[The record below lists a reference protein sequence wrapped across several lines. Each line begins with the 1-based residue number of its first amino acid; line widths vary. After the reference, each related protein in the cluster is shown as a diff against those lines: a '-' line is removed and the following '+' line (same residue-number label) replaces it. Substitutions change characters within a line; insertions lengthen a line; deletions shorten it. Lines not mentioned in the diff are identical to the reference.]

1 MHDTAMHIG
10 SLLFE
15 TYCNIPSPAI
25 LEIGSS
31 DVNGSLRDVAPA
43 QSRYVG
49 IDFEAGAGVDI
60 VTTAGAP
67 LSVEDASF
75 DFALASSVF
84 EHDPAFWNSFVEM
97 VRKVRPGGIVYINV
111 PSNGA
116 IHRYPE
122 DHWRFYPDSG
132 KALARWAVSQGQPI
146 ALVESFVAPRDEDI
160 WNDFV
165 AVFRKGPTRRRPPGI
180 LLYQKVP
187 GAMNIQVGRAKAF
200 LNHVARTE
208 DMELVAIAQAS
219 AVEHAKRVAAHE
231 AALAQSAADMTE
243 CQARLAQGEA
253 RELQLRQDFE
263 TPAERAL
270 WDIRAKDAEIAH
282 ARELLDVANRMLATR
297 ESEARS
303 LTAAMIVAG
312 RKTFAIAEERAE
324 ALSAVRTA
332 QSERDASRQEC
343 AAERDRAVRN
353 ESGLAAALEAL
364 EQVRSNAALAT
375 LAATARIERVLA
387 EAATERDRA
396 DHGEAGLAAALEAL
410 ERVRRDAKLAALD
423 ANTRIACAL
432 AEAAI
437 ERDRADQSEAGLR
450 ATIETLD
457 HVRIDAALRDR
468 EMGLQLAQ
476 AHDDAEQLRTALAR
490 QSHEAREQLD
500 RLNGAGVELRLMA
513 VFLADAREQVDELRG
528 EVANGARKAEDEAAA
543 RDVADRGLAI
553 ARAIYAMNEGAPW
566 WWRFSTERWRA
577 RRVARRLWRGSLF
590 DGEAYLRQN
599 PDVAAQAM
607 DPARHL
613 LLHGIAEG
621 RRF

>member
-146 ALVESFVAPRDEDI
+146 ELVESFVAPRDADI

-219 AVEHAKRVAAHE
+219 AVEHAQRVAAHE
-231 AALAQSAADMTE
+231 AAVAQSAADMTE

-253 RELQLRQDFE
+253 RELQQRQDFE
-263 TPAERAL
+263 TRAERAQ
-270 WDIRAKDAEIAH
+270 WDLIAKDAEIAH

-332 QSERDASRQEC
+332 QSERDASRREC
-343 AAERDRAVRN
+343 TAERDRAVRI

-364 EQVRSNAALAT
+364 EQVRSDAALAA
-375 LAATARIERVLA
+375 LAATGRIERVLA
-387 EAATERDRA
+387 EAATERD
-396 DHGEAGLAAALEAL
+396 H
-410 ERVRRDAKLAALD
+410 
-423 ANTRIACAL
+423 
-432 AEAAI
+432 
-437 ERDRADQSEAGLR
+437 ADQSEAGLR

-457 HVRIDAALRDR
+457 QVRIDAALRDR

-476 AHDDAEQLRTALAR
+476 AHDDAEQLRVALAR

-513 VFLADAREQVDELRG
+513 VFLADAREQVDELHG
-528 EVANGARKAEDEAAA
+528 EVANGARKAEDEGAA
-543 RDVADRGLAI
+543 RDVAERGMAI

-577 RRVARRLWRGSLF
+577 RRIARRLWRESLF

>member
-577 RRVARRLWRGSLF
+577 RRVARRLWRESLF

>member
-75 DFALASSVF
+75 DFALTSSVF

-116 IHRYPE
+116 VHRYPE

-146 ALVESFVAPRDEDI
+146 ELVESFVAPRDADI

-219 AVEHAKRVAAHE
+219 AVEHAQRVAAHE
-231 AALAQSAADMTE
+231 AAVAQSAADMTE

-253 RELQLRQDFE
+253 RELQQRQDFE
-263 TPAERAL
+263 TRAERAQ
-270 WDIRAKDAEIAH
+270 WDLIAKDAEIAH

-332 QSERDASRQEC
+332 QSERDASRREC
-343 AAERDRAVRN
+343 TAERDRAVRI

-364 EQVRSNAALAT
+364 EQVRSDAALAA
-375 LAATARIERVLA
+375 LAATGRIERVLA
-387 EAATERDRA
+387 EAATERD
-396 DHGEAGLAAALEAL
+396 HAG
-410 ERVRRDAKLAALD
+410 
-423 ANTRIACAL
+423 
-432 AEAAI
+432 
-437 ERDRADQSEAGLR
+437 QSEAGLR

-457 HVRIDAALRDR
+457 QVRIDAALRDR

-476 AHDDAEQLRTALAR
+476 AHDDAEQLRVALAR

-513 VFLADAREQVDELRG
+513 VFLADAREQVDELHG
-528 EVANGARKAEDEAAA
+528 EVANGARKAEDEGAA
-543 RDVADRGLAI
+543 RDVAERGMAI

-577 RRVARRLWRGSLF
+577 RRIARRLWRESLF